1 MTPNVAG
8 QTNSG
13 QPGESGLVNTLMAA
27 NAYRQISQN
36 SNGGCIIF

>member
-13 QPGESGLVNTLMAA
+13 QPGESGLVGTLMLL
-27 NAYRQISQN
+27 SKN